1 MGWHSPRQL
10 GVGCSLALLLA
21 ARSRPPGPTHNA
33 GSAAPVDIGSFSEL
47 NLTVG
52 AGARVIEITSP
63 EIVFDHQL
71 EVRHARPALLIESAI
86 GATLSGGNRTRL
98 FFLHIGSALSL
109 RGVNLIGG
117 VASGTSSDP
126 RLLGGA
132 IFVSAGSELHLHSA
146 RVFDNRAADL
156 GGAIY
161 VMSSTITATDC
172 TLTSNSATQG
182 GAVTVEGNSSVT
194 ATDCTL
200 SSNFADQDG
209 AVYFANGNSA
219 IISTDCTM
227 TSNSAFWGGAVYYA
241 DADSTIIS
249 TNCTMTSNSAALGG
263 VYYTNDYSTV
273 TATDCTMTSNSAD
286 WGGVYFADGILHNHC
301 D

>member
-1 MGWHSPRQL
+1 MRGCGYRARARSRLQMGWHSPRQL

-21 ARSRPPGPTHNA
+21 VATATTHNA

-172 TLTSNSATQG
+172 TLTSNSANRG

-209 AVYFANGNSA
+209 AVYFANEH
-219 IISTDCTM
+219 
-227 TSNSAFWGGAVYYA
+227 
-241 DADSTIIS
+241 STIIS
-249 TNCTMTSNSAALGG
+249 TNCTVRRAGGG
-263 VYYTNDYSTV
+263 VFICAVDGSTPMSRVRGRRTVSRGGCGV
-273 TATDCTMTSNSAD
+273 TFSVVDATRTSR
-286 WGGVYFADGILHNHC
+286 V
-301 D
+301 